1 MARHRCRVVGASGR
15 ETRPITCAYRSVIDT
30 PARPSR
36 ALREVHNAARPRRRD
51 RVALATWPKD
61 HTARIG
67 LGVQL
72 EWDRVRVVHPK
83 VDPVAVIGFALA
95 QALAKNPLANR
106 RVAIWGVRSNPTV
119 RLSFAVDSRD
129 DLRVAVV
136 DSADELDAR
145 ELQRALIRTARE
157 ARARR
162 GRLALATRVV
172 ESLPVILSRPGLRA
186 WSALSA
192 GLGIGMFGIPG
203 APFGAALISSVA
215 RFGLPAVDVPFVPF
229 TRCALVC
236 SVGAVAP
243 SVVARDGAAVVVD
256 TVEVRVSYDHR
267 VCDGAQLAGLF
278 EDFLNACY
286 GSDAPGA

>member
-1 MARHRCRVVGASGR
+1 MARGHRGG
-15 ETRPITCAYRSVIDT
+15 EPLPILSAYRFVIDT

-36 ALREVHNAARPRRRD
+36 ARHEANRAERPRRRD

-61 HTARIG
+61 HAARIG
-67 LGVQL
+67 LGVRL

-83 VDPVAVIGFALA
+83 IDPVAVIGFALA

-129 DLRVAVV
+129 DLRIAVV

-145 ELQRALIRTARE
+145 ALQRALLGSARE

-172 ESLPVILSRPGLRA
+172 ESLPVIVSRPGLRA

-203 APFGAALISSVA
+203 APFGAAMISSVA

-236 SVGAVAP
+236 SVGAIAP

-267 VCDGAQLAGLF
+267 VCDGAQLAGLL
-278 EDFLNACY
+278 EDFLRACY
-286 GSDAPGA
+286 GPDAPGA